1 MSQQPR
7 LPILLVCLLIALPA
21 QVVLHELGHIAAARL
36 TGDSEATVRLAQQE
50 PGGWLRLG
58 AAHYDGTKLSGVG
71 RVVAPLGG
79 LLLTQ
84 CVALALLGGST
95 RWSQRA
101 RTYAAVMVGAL
112 LLDVLIQGGWAI
124 ITDVPRP
131 PQLSGID
138 LADVMSTVHGRTG
151 VSVAGMKAGLFLLLV
166 GYGLVGA
173 FTLRRRLGS
182 PSWSA

>member
-21 QVVLHELGHIAAARL
+21 QVVIHELGHVIAARL
-36 TGDSEATVRLAQQE
+36 MGDPKATLHLTQRE
-50 PGGWLRLG
+50 PIGSFWIG
-58 AAHYDGTKLSGVG
+58 AAHFDGAKLSAVG
-71 RVVAPLGG
+71 QVAVSLSG

-84 CVALALLGGST
+84 GVALALLAGSA
-95 RWSQRA
+95 RWHQRA
-101 RTYAAVMVGAL
+101 RTYAAVVVGAL
-112 LLDVLIQGGWAI
+112 LLDVLIQGAWAI
-124 ITDVPRP
+124 ITDAPRP

-173 FTLRRRLGS
+173 YTLRRRLGS

>member
-21 QVVLHELGHIAAARL
+21 QVVLHALGHIAAARL

-58 AAHYDGTKLSGVG
+58 AAHYDGTKLSAVG

-95 RWSQRA
+95 RWPQRA
-101 RTYAAVMVGAL
+101 RTYAAVVVGAL
-112 LLDVLIQGGWAI
+112 LLDVLIQGAWAI

>member
-21 QVVLHELGHIAAARL
+21 QVMLHELGHIAAAQL
-36 TGDSEATVRLAQQE
+36 TGDSTATLRLAQRE
-50 PGGWLRLG
+50 PTGWLRLG
-58 AAHYDGTKLSGVG
+58 AAHYDGTKLSAVG

-79 LLLTQ
+79 LLFTQ
-84 CVALALLGGST
+84 GVALALLVASA

-101 RTYAAVMVGAL
+101 RTYAAVVGGAF
-112 LLDVLIQGGWAI
+112 LLDVLIQGVWAI
-124 ITDVPRP
+124 ITGVPRQP
-131 PQLSGID
+131 HVSGID
-138 LADVMSTVHGRTG
+138 LADVMSAVHGWTG
-151 VSVAGMKAGLFLLLV
+151 VSVAGMKVGLFLLLV

-173 FTLRRRLGS
+173 FTLRRRFGS

>member
-7 LPILLVCLLIALPA
+7 LPILLVCLLISLPA

-36 TGDSEATVRLAQQE
+36 TGDSGATVRPVQQE
-50 PGGWLRLG
+50 PVGWFQLG
-58 AAHYDGTKLSGVG
+58 AAHYDGTMLSAVG
-71 RVVAPLGG
+71 RVVVPLGG

-95 RWSQRA
+95 RWPQRA
-101 RTYAAVMVGAL
+101 RTYAAVVIGAL
-112 LLDVLIQGGWAI
+112 FLDVLTQGAWAI
-124 ITDVPRP
+124 VTDVPRS

-138 LADVMSTVHGRTG
+138 LADVMSTVRGRTG

-166 GYGLVGA
+166 GYGLAGA
-173 FTLRRRLGS
+173 STLRRRLGS

>member
-36 TGDSEATVRLAQQE
+36 TGDAEATVRLAQQE

-58 AAHYDGTKLSGVG
+58 AAHYDGTKLSAVG

-84 CVALALLGGST
+84 CVALALLGGEHAVAPA
-95 RWSQRA
+95 RA
-101 RTYAAVMVGAL
+101 
-112 LLDVLIQGGWAI
+112 DVRGGGGWRAP
-124 ITDVPRP
+124 PRC
-131 PQLSGID
+131 
-138 LADVMSTVHGRTG
+138 AHTGRMG
-151 VSVAGMKAGLFLLLV
+151 DHH
-166 GYGLVGA
+166 
-173 FTLRRRLGS
+173 
-182 PSWSA
+182 